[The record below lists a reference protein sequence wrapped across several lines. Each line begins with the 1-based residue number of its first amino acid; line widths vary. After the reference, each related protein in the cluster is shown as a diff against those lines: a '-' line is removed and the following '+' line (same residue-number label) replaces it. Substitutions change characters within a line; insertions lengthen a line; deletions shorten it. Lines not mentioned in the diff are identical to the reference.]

1 MKKLDE
7 KRSLLNLSK
16 LLGQTP
22 DPKLLEDIAYLENLE
37 ERERQ
42 RQADLKI
49 RVGKQALVFTGKLNK
64 RANPVSNL
72 EPTGGMAGSITA
84 QESVETEDYKRLNH
98 YPDGKPIPAAL
109 PDLYQSVSNKMV
121 PAGQNCH
128 NCNYMQDN
136 GGCSKWNGAQVRAN
150 YWCAKWEKIKK
161 KDLKEEVLITSR
173 PQSVPDQMAQYITRN
188 PIKETVISQGDPVLL
203 DPTNNL
209 QLKVKQLEK
218 WVSKIAAT
226 GPGSGSAWLWD
237 LYDVDS
243 GIKTTSVDTQ
253 ILSYDGALNKWTN
266 KNQLQVD
273 NTSITVS
280 GGVISAQAYY
290 GSFYSTQ
297 NLTSLTTSAQT
308 LRINNVD
315 QNNNGVNLN
324 TSTGVFTLVH
334 PGTYNVAFSIQC
346 KNTDTGTADHDVYVW
361 LRQNGADVALTN
373 SVITVPAGHGSLQGY
388 VIAAWNLF
396 LRTTAANE
404 TFELRWWTDG
414 PTKVTLETVP
424 AQAATAVTPAMPASP
439 AVILTVNSIKLT

>member
-7 KRSLLNLSK
+7 KLSLLRMAQAF
-16 LLGQTP
+16 GVEP
-22 DPKLLEDIAYLENLE
+22 APFLLEEIKELQAKENQKLKQQQELKQRVHTASQTLFEAPKAYV
-37 ERERQ
+37 RPS
-42 RQADLKI
+42 
-49 RVGKQALVFTGKLNK
+49 TY
-64 RANPVSNL
+64 
-72 EPTGGMAGSITA
+72 T
-84 QESVETEDYKRLNH
+84 
-98 YPDGKPIPAAL
+98 DGAHIPANL
-109 PDLYQSVSNKMV
+109 PDLYQPASHNAV
-121 PAGQNCH
+121 PKNQRCDNCEYYVAETKK
-128 NCNYMQDN
+128 CTR
-136 GGCSKWNGAQVRAN
+136 WNNAVVRAN
-150 YWCAKWEKIKK
+150 YWCAKWEKIEK

-346 KNTDTGTADHDVYVW
+346 KNTDTGSADHDVYVW

-373 SVITVPAGHGSLQGY
+373 SIITVPAGHGSLQGY

-439 AVILTVNSIKLT
+439 AVILTVNGIKLT